1 MVTNSQ
7 QQTGT
12 MTCRHGTVLR
22 CVAGVGGGID
32 GALGPILMV
41 CTTTHP
47 GPQMT
52 LGFTGGIGM
61 VGIPSKQQL

>member
-7 QQTGT
+7 QQTGI
-12 MTCRHGTVLR
+12 MTVLR

-32 GALGPILMV
+32 GAPGPILMV

-52 LGFTGGIGM
+52 MGFTGGNGM
-61 VGIPSKQQL
+61 VLDIPSKQQL